1 MSLLSQLFTPPRP
14 LVALDISSTRVAAV
28 RLGNGR
34 PAPVVSHAAELLP
47 PGVVVPALG
56 TPNIIE
62 PAPVAAAVAR
72 ALDAVGR
79 ARHVAL
85 VLPDSAA
92 KVSLVRFEQS
102 PPRGRDLEAMLR
114 WQVRKSVPFRV
125 EEAQITWSDGQPLE
139 GGGREYLVALARRDV
154 IAQYEAA
161 VSAAGAHAGV
171 VDLASFNLVNL
182 LLAGGDQQQD
192 CLLVHL
198 ATDFVTLIIVRAG
211 RVIFYRHRGSEGEE
225 SLADLVHQT
234 AMYYE
239 DRLSGRGFA
248 RVILAGAT
256 HGPAGAAG
264 AERARHALEDRLR
277 VRVEAVAFSDFA
289 TISDRVQASALVV
302 DDLAPMVGILARE
315 SAA

>member
-1 MSLLSQLFTPPRP
+1 
-14 LVALDISSTRVAAV
+14 
-28 RLGNGR
+28 
-34 PAPVVSHAAELLP
+34 
-47 PGVVVPALG
+47 
-56 TPNIIE
+56 
-62 PAPVAAAVAR
+62 
-72 ALDAVGR
+72 
-79 ARHVAL
+79 
-85 VLPDSAA
+85 
-92 KVSLVRFEQS
+92 
-102 PPRGRDLEAMLR
+102 MLR

-125 EEAQITWSDGQPLE
+125 EEAQITWAEGQPLA
-139 GGGREYLVALARRDV
+139 GGGREFLVALARRDV
-154 IAQYEAA
+154 VAQYEAA
-161 VSAAGAHAGV
+161 VGAAGVHAGV

-182 LLAGGDQQQD
+182 LLAGGDHQHD

-239 DRLSGRGFA
+239 DRLSGRGFG

-256 HGPAGAAG
+256 QGPSGAAG

-277 VRVEAVAFSDFA
+277 VRVESAGFSDLA
-289 TISDRVQASALVV
+289 TLSDRAPTSSQLV

-315 SAA
+315 PAA